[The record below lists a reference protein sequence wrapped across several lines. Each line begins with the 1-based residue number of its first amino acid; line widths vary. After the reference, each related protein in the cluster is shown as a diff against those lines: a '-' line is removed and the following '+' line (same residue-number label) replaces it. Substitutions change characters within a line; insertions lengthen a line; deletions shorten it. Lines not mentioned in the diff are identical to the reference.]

1 MSEQVLGVIRLKNPK
16 IGRSKFEA
24 MFLTK
29 DKIIVAPVCS
39 GAGVI
44 GGFAGGIIYTWL
56 DEKRARP
63 KIDEAAKSPL
73 NELLSQEG
81 TYSIPLSEIKNV
93 ELMKL
98 PLSGEIFLRIDYEGK
113 KHVWICEGIPEVKKS
128 KYDDYKK
135 MLQLAFGGML
145 KAK

>member
-16 IGRSKFEA
+16 LGRSKFEA

-39 GAGVI
+39 GEGVI
-44 GGFAGGIIYTWL
+44 GGLVGGIIYVWL

-63 KIDEAAKSPL
+63 IIDEVAKSPL

-81 TYSIPLSEIKNV
+81 TYSIPLSEIKKV
-93 ELMKL
+93 ELFKM
-98 PLSGEIFLRIDYEGK
+98 PLSGEIYLRIDCEGK
-113 KHVWICEGIPEVKKS
+113 KHVWLCEGIPDVKKS
-128 KYDDYKK
+128 KYEDYKK
-135 MLQLAFGGML
+135 ILQQEFGGML